1 MGSLGPGECVPII
14 DPDGETHQDHSNING
29 HSVKLWMI
37 PVDKEARKNKEKKA
51 PEPVEDLPKEWA
63 KEDVE
68 IEGRKPDLG
77 EIEDDASEI

>member
-1 MGSLGPGECVPII
+1 
-14 DPDGETHQDHSNING
+14 
-29 HSVKLWMI
+29 MI